1 MDFPDLTNLTF
12 TGFSTLLVLVAALD
26 VGLSS
31 VVALARGVWTAD
43 VALTYLRTHVLLRI
57 FPIFALAA
65 LGQGIP
71 AFDLPAFPVF
81 DLAAKASL
89 ALYGLETVASL
100 RDSFTGSASLLNG
113 RPPE

>member
-12 TGFSTLLVLVAALD
+12 TGFTTLLVLVAALD

-31 VVALARGVWTAD
+31 VVAIARGVWMAD
-43 VALTYLRTHVLLRI
+43 VALTYLRSHVLLRI
-57 FPIFALAA
+57 FPVFALAA
-65 LGQGIP
+65 LGQGIAP
-71 AFDLPAFPVF
+71 LELPAFPVF

-89 ALYGLETVASL
+89 VIYGIETVASL
-100 RDSFTGSASLLNG
+100 RDSFTGTAQLLNS